1 MRKGEAEKPPQEKE
15 RVKQARPE
23 KKAPE
28 SSTAMAEALS
38 KSGFRVN
45 KGKGSR

>member
-1 MRKGEAEKPPQEKE
+1 MRKGEAEKPPQQKE

-23 KKAPE
+23 KKVPE
-28 SSTAMAEALS
+28 LSTAMAKALA
-38 KSGFRVN
+38 KSGFRAN